1 MLSFLASCKQ
11 PSKESR
17 QLIIAEKNL
26 RKDYQKGVRMI
37 CQIPESVFVQEDFY
51 KYHNKQCIANVYYY
65 KTQNHL
71 NSGRVNDAQNS
82 FLHFIKYQNASD
94 SNLRNNSEDSIINKE
109 QLFLKTLMNS
119 KQSDDSSIRALK
131 KQLAYFKPQED
142 LHERDE
148 VNTIEYRIFSY
159 KLYSYSII
167 FVFFCILVIQL
178 EEHIISANAGDSRGI
193 MIFDDSNNNNLT
205 KTKIYPLSY
214 DCKPEN
220 PLERQRIYEH
230 GGIVKQITDEN
241 GNELGPYR
249 VWIKGE
255 TYPGL
260 AMSRSIGDLE
270 AKTIGV
276 IPNPQIIEYLI
287 SRKTKYMIICSDG
300 IWEFISNKE
309 AMEIGN
315 KYYLR
320 NDPLGLCNELKN
332 KATKIWMKEDSFID
346 DITVVVVFF

>member
-1 MLSFLASCKQ
+1 MIINHKTKNCSIIIIVLLSFLVSCKQ

-65 KTQNHL
+65 KTQNNL

-94 SNLRNNSEDSIINKE
+94 SNLRNNSEDSVINKE

-119 KQSDDSSIRALK
+119 KQSDDSTIRALK
-131 KQLAYFKPQED
+131 KQLAYFKPQKD

-178 EEHIISANAGDSRGI
+178 FRKREHKYTNTLNRYKNKEQQLTDHIKQLTSQTVSNEVEIGQLNLQLTQLQSSNSMHLGRGKE
-193 MIFDDSNNNNLT
+193 IFDEL
-205 KTKIYPLSY
+205 KA
-214 DCKPEN
+214 
-220 PLERQRIYEH
+220 
-230 GGIVKQITDEN
+230 GGSMKNISIDDEQCFID
-241 GNELGPYR
+241 Y
-249 VWIKGE
+249 
-255 TYPGL
+255 Y
-260 AMSRSIGDLE
+260 AFCH
-270 AKTIGV
+270 
-276 IPNPQIIEYLI
+276 PQEFHKLI
-287 SRKTKYMIICSDG
+287 SQYVSITLRHTTFLILSEMGYNDK
-300 IWEFISNKE
+300 EISSILFVKDSTIRNYKMRINK
-309 AMEIGN
+309 
-315 KYYLR
+315 KQL
-320 NDPLGLCNELKN
+320 
-332 KATKIWMKEDSFID
+332 TS
-346 DITVVVVFF
+346 